1 VTVCSRFPA
10 LPEKNTSPEYVA
22 VKVTVPAELRT
33 RAQLAAGNVATQDPP
48 APSVTVTV
56 PVGVPTAGATGTTAK
71 PTVTD
76 WPWNDG
82 AGESDV
88 IVVVVEPL
96 IVRFV
101 FEIEPRWAE
110 DPGYEAE
117 IVRLPT
123 AVPLTKVEQL
133 DRPATPAT
141 RLHDAAGLKASAAD
155 EDRVTVPD
163 GLDFVPEGS
172 VSVTVTETVPAAP
185 ADSGFGATKTAVD
198 VERLLTW
205 SVRLVVLDWKTPA
218 TPG

>member
-1 VTVCSRFPA
+1 
-10 LPEKNTSPEYVA
+10 
-22 VKVTVPAELRT
+22 
-33 RAQLAAGNVATQDPP
+33 
-48 APSVTVTV
+48 V
-56 PVGVPTAGATGTTAK
+56 PVGIPTAGATGATAK
-71 PTVTD
+71 PTVTA

-101 FEIEPRWAE
+101 FEPEPTWAE

-123 AVPLTKVEQL
+123 VVPRTTVEQAET
-133 DRPATPAT
+133 PATPET
-141 RLHDAAGLKASAAD
+141 RLQEAAGLKESAAE
-155 EDRVTVPD
+155 EDKVTVPD
-163 GLDFVPEGS
+163 GLDFVPEDS
-172 VSVTVTETVPAAP
+172 VSVTVTVTVPGAP
-185 ADSGFGATKTAVD
+185 ADRGFGATETAVE